1 MEIYEIIIGAVIL
14 VICIFLVI
22 LCVVQG
28 KKDQGMTSAI
38 TGSQND
44 SAFSKNG
51 TRTREAQLARIT
63 KVLSVLFFVTI
74 FVLNIINAFAK

>member
-1 MEIYEIIIGAVIL
+1 METYEIIIGAVIL